1 VSYRVTVAEAA
12 EQDIFEIVEYI
23 FVREGEIEPGLRV
36 QQRLERAIASLSSMA
51 DRGRRPPELRRIGVE
66 DFRELIDKPWN
77 PLQPARQAGPR
88 RCRASPQFSQSA
100 SCDTQLHDIFRRT
113 RSSLLTGCLP
123 AVVALR
129 YVRRNLPHTCASRL
143 AVL

>member
-88 RCRASPQFSQSA
+88 RCRASAEMRGTYSA
-100 SCDTQLHDIFRRT
+100 SARC
-113 RSSLLTGCLP
+113 G
-123 AVVALR
+123 
-129 YVRRNLPHTCASRL
+129 
-143 AVL
+143 